1 MATTVNMKG
10 QKVIWGTSELGSPV
24 NGGICV
30 SGELEADG
38 PDDDTENED
47 GQLIGITFYDERWNG
62 SAEVVCKAGCST
74 PKIGD
79 AVSFDGKTL
88 YVKNCRKR
96 WGNKAKKQLSITL
109 KGGANI
115 GG

>member
-10 QKVIWGTSELGSPV
+10 QKVIWGTSELGTPV
-24 NGGICV
+24 SGGICV
-30 SGELEADG
+30 NGELEYDG
-38 PDDDTENED
+38 PDDPVENED
-47 GQLIGITFYDERWNG
+47 GQQTGIIFYDELWSG
-62 SAEVVCKAGCST
+62 SAEVVCKAGCSN

-79 AVSFDGKTL
+79 AVTFDGKTL
-88 YVKNCRKR
+88 YVKSCRKR

-115 GG
+115 AG